1 MELIASCLPRSP
13 GNVVKRHNVHYFQVF
28 YGFIFYYLSVTD
40 KYYQFI
46 RRRIWKVAPVAFLK
60 IPLNIVLSPPH
71 NICDIS
77 QQHMYCWGVRI
88 LHA

>member
-40 KYYQFI
+40 K
-46 RRRIWKVAPVAFLK
+46 
-60 IPLNIVLSPPH
+60 
-71 NICDIS
+71 
-77 QQHMYCWGVRI
+77 
-88 LHA
+88 